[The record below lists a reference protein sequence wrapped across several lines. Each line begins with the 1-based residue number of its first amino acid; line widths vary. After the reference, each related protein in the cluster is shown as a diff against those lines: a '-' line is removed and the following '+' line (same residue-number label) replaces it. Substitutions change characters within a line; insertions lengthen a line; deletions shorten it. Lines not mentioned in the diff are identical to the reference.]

1 MFVGHIAVALA
12 AKRAAP
18 RTNLALLILGSQW
31 ADTLW
36 PVLLFAGVEEVK
48 IVPGTTV
55 MTPLDFVSYP
65 WSHSLLMLLVWGALF
80 WALYRKAGGNRAAL
94 VLGATVVS
102 HWMLDVA
109 THRPDMPL
117 WPGGGPK
124 LGLGLWNHP
133 AAELIVEGAMYV
145 GAAVIY
151 FRITRTRDAVGRYA
165 VPVLLVLL
173 GAAWLGSAFGPP
185 PPSVPVLAASALIGW
200 VFFAWAWWGDAH
212 REPA

>member
-18 RTNLALLILGSQW
+18 RTNLALLILGAQW

-36 PVLLFAGVEEVK
+36 PILLLAGVEEVK

-65 WSHSLLMLLVWGALF
+65 WSHSLLMLVIWGALF
-80 WALYRKAGGNRAAL
+80 WALYRKPGGDRAAL
-94 VLGATVVS
+94 ILGVTVVS
-102 HWMLDVA
+102 HWVLDVA

-133 AAELIVEGAMYV
+133 AAELLVEGAMYL

-151 FRITRTRDAVGRYA
+151 FRATRARDAVGRYA
-165 VPVLLVLL
+165 VPLLLFLL
-173 GAAWLGSAFGPP
+173 GVVWLGSSFGPP
-185 PPSVPVLAASALIGW
+185 PPNVTVLAWSAMIGW
-200 VFFAWAWWGDAH
+200 LFFAWAWWGDSH